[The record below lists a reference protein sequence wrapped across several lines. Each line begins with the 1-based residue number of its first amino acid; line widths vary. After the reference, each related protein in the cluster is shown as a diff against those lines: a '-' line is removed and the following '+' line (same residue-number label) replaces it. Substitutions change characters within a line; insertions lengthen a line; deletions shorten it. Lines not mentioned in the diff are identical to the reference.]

1 MSRFGYALALA
12 IAVQLVGAGEAQAYI
27 DPGTG
32 SFIFQALVAM
42 VVGVGFTLKLY
53 WNRLK
58 GLFGRRSALPAD
70 ASPPPAK
77 DEGDVS

>member
-12 IAVQLVGAGEAQAYI
+12 VAVQLVGAGEAQAYI

-32 SFIFQALVAM
+32 SVIFQALVAM

-58 GLFGRRSALPAD
+58 GLFGRRSGLPAE
-70 ASPPPAK
+70 ASAPPAK
-77 DEGDVS
+77 DEGDGS

>member
-12 IAVQLVGAGEAQAYI
+12 VAVQLVGAGEAQAYI

-32 SFIFQALVAM
+32 SVIFQALVAM

-58 GLFGRRSALPAD
+58 GLFGRRSALPAE
-70 ASPPPAK
+70 ASAPPAK
-77 DEGDVS
+77 DEGDGS